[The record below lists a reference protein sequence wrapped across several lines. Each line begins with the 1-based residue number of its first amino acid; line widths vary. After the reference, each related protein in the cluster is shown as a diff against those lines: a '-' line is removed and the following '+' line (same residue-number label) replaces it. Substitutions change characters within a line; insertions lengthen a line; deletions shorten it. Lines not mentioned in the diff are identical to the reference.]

1 MKTVSGSYV
10 YTSANLCVSYVAMRC
25 VISCMLYF
33 LHIQLNLQQEFMG
46 MYSNI
51 FFTYP
56 HSLFIWSTFIHTCM
70 HCKCKYHET
79 CTLVYLNI
87 WLMSAWNRN
96 AYITYKCSKWEWRQT
111 TGLSM
116 RPTQKS
122 LELCLHL
129 WDRNRSASWIWNQ
142 KPPDVSGRCL
152 PTSLAT
158 LPPARQSDIVQN
170 MQQNR
175 SSGFR
180 YWSPKR
186 VVEIRLKRHQPNFWT
201 VGFRPLEY

>member
-1 MKTVSGSYV
+1 MKT
-10 YTSANLCVSYVAMRC
+10 N
-25 VISCMLYF
+25 
-33 LHIQLNLQQEFMG
+33 
-46 MYSNI
+46 
-51 FFTYP
+51 
-56 HSLFIWSTFIHTCM
+56 
-70 HCKCKYHET
+70 
-79 CTLVYLNI
+79 
-87 WLMSAWNRN
+87 NR
-96 AYITYKCSKWEWRQT
+96 SKHF
-111 TGLSM
+111 

-142 KPPDVSGRCL
+142 KPADVSGRFL

-186 VVEIRLKRHQPNFWT
+186 VVEIRLKKHQPNFWT
-201 VGFRPLEY
+201 VGFRLLEYLAFPCRMRSFLVKVVVSFLQGTAGWGSLECCLKQKHRCFNPIWRLQPPM